1 MNEMV
6 IYKNSVNAVAFPRLN
21 GVEYDILYALLYKI
35 RDKESNVVSITFEEI
50 ETLTEWSKPSRLAAS
65 IRSTNKKLL
74 GANFMIAL
82 DDEGKVTSQE
92 PLFLRFKT
100 DENKRILEVQVNPT
114 FVDLFNRLGQ
124 YYTSVELKA
133 VTSFQ
138 SKYSKRLY
146 AQLRQFRRTGWWQV
160 DVTELRRLLDV
171 PESFSMGM
179 FVKKVLTP
187 ACEEI
192 SKYTKNIVTFSP
204 IYEIRSHKQGR
215 RPIRAFRFDF
225 TKEVKIDKAAD
236 EKKTARKATKEQRPV
251 VPKPPENGIRNTSD
265 TVQKVISRL
274 AQSPNA
280 VNFGY
285 LQNDINCLKEC
296 NKVIRY
302 YDGRIPWEQLQSM
315 SFDER
320 LKELQSIFREE

>member
-6 IYKNSVNAVAFPRLN
+6 IYKNSVNAVAFPRLT
-21 GVEYDILYALLYKI
+21 GVEYDILYAILYKI
-35 RDKESNVVSITFEEI
+35 RDKESNVVSITFEEM

-100 DENKRILEVQVNPT
+100 DENKKILEVQVNPT

-124 YYTSVELKA
+124 YYTSMELKA

-160 DVTELRRLLDV
+160 DVAELRRLLDV

-179 FVKKVLTP
+179 FVKKVLSP

-192 SKYTKNIVTFSP
+192 SKYTRSIVTFSP
-204 IYEIRSHKQGR
+204 IYEIRTHKQGR
-215 RPIRAFRFDF
+215 RPIKAFRFDF
-225 TKEVKIDKAAD
+225 TKEVKEEAD
-236 EKKTARKATKEQRPV
+236 EKKTARKVTKEQRQV
-251 VPKPPENGIRNTSD
+251 ASKPSGNGRRNTAD

-274 AQSPNA
+274 AQSSN
-280 VNFGY
+280 VENFIY
-285 LQNDINCLKEC
+285 LQNEMDCFKEC
-296 NKVIRY
+296 IKVSNHY
-302 YDGRIPWEQLQSM
+302 GGKIPWEQLQSM

-320 LKELQSIFREE
+320 LSELQSIFREE